1 MKKLIEKDKKIR
13 KAIKNSEKKKFILK
27 TILNNANLPYLLR
40 FNALN
45 SLNSITKNA
54 SKTLISNRCVATI
67 NKKKF
72 GKFTHYSR
80 IFFLKLARNKK
91 IHGITPASW

>member
-13 KAIKNSEKKKFILK
+13 KQIKKSEKKNFILK
-27 TILNNANLPYLLR
+27 MILNNANLPHLVR

-45 SLNSITKNA
+45 DIGRLPLKA

-72 GKFTHYSR
+72 GKLTNYSR
-80 IFFLKLARNKK
+80 IFFLKLARNRK
-91 IHGITPASW
+91 IFGLTKSSW

>member
-1 MKKLIEKDKKIR
+1 MKKLIEKDNKIR
-13 KAIKNSEKKKFILK
+13 KNIKTLEKKRFIFK
-27 TILNNANLPYLLR
+27 TILNNINLPSLVR

-45 SLNSITKNA
+45 ELSSLPKTS
-54 SKTLISNRCVATI
+54 SKTLISNRCVATV

-72 GKFTHYSR
+72 GKLTNYSR

-91 IHGITPASW
+91 IFGLTKSSW

>member
-1 MKKLIEKDKKIR
+1 MKKLIEKDKKVR
-13 KAIKNSEKKKFILK
+13 KIINKLEKKKIILK
-27 TILNNANLPYLLR
+27 IIVNNINLPYLLR

-45 SLNSITKNA
+45 TLNSMTIKA
-54 SKTLISNRCVATI
+54 SKTLISNRCIATT

-72 GKFTHYSR
+72 GKLTHYSR
-80 IFFLKLARNKK
+80 IFFLKLAKNKK

>member
-13 KAIKNSEKKKFILK
+13 KTIQNLEKKKFILK
-27 TILNNANLPYLLR
+27 TISNNINLPYLLR
-40 FNALN
+40 FNAFN
-45 SLNSITKNA
+45 NLNSITKKA
-54 SKTLISNRCVATI
+54 SKTLVSNRCIATV

-72 GKFTHYSR
+72 GKLTHYSR